1 MECTSC
7 KRENRTIARYCKEC
21 GHELPIVATS
31 LAPAANGSPA
41 VNGSPGVNGTPEE
54 PEFSALIGIPD
65 VKRAYQRAVTAFRHM
80 RQAGLDFDKRGLYT
94 LLMGNTGTGKS
105 KIVEVLAKV
114 FYKAG
119 ITTKADPVILPA
131 TRFAEWSK
139 DVKAGLDAAKGAILF
154 IDNTHQLLGGGASS
168 PGIDKLMV
176 ELDKRDGDPIV
187 ILGSNADGLR
197 NYLVSNPE
205 VNNRFGLQFYLP
217 EMAVDQMCELAERS
231 ILISKFTLSDEARAR
246 LKKRLLYLFRQE
258 QDGEKALSI
267 GKNGFLVNK
276 EVKNLITEHFSKPTY
291 QVSAARQLEAED
303 ITGPVAEIKTIE
315 EVLKQLDDFVGMA
328 GVKDYIR
335 NLMNLLEVQRK
346 DAELTGKKQVFGSH
360 MVLTGN
366 PGTGK
371 TTLAM
376 VLGEVFLSAGLL
388 SSGHVVNADRS
399 TLVGQYVGE
408 TAKLVQKACDE
419 AMGGILLVDEA
430 YALKQSDQDHFGQ
443 EAIDTLLKRMEDD
456 RDKFVVIAA
465 GYQKEMQNF
474 INANPG
480 MKSRVKDNFFHLD
493 DYTPDQLL
501 EILKIFIRK
510 GGYKLEEAA
519 EKKAATLLQNMYKR
533 RTKEFGNGRDVRNLF
548 DSICTRRAT
557 RLMQQGSGYSMDIL
571 AADIP
576 GDETDL
582 SEERITG
589 LLSELNAL
597 TGLEEVKSEIANLVD
612 FLQGQRMRTE
622 AGGKASSINLH
633 FVFTG
638 NPGTGKTT
646 VARILAGLLKGL
658 GLLPKGQLVEVTD
671 KDLVVGYTSQTAAN
685 TNKVID
691 TAMGGVLFID
701 EAYTLTPRQGSF
713 GGEAIDTLLK
723 RMEDDRGKFI
733 VIAAGYT
740 KEMQDFLDGNPG
752 LDSRFTKKINFADY
766 PPDALYTIICN
777 MIRDGGLRLG
787 EGVADKLRAYIEKLY
802 SARDK
807 RFANARTMRN
817 EYEKLLQTQAARL
830 VRSRKAGMQ
839 PDVMEIQ
846 VEDIPGAAVAE
857 ESPAA
862 LLAELNGLIGLRSVK
877 RELQSLMAYLEMEKM
892 RMEQGGKGTSL
903 NLHFVFKGAPGTGK
917 TTVAR
922 ILARIFKGLSL
933 LSSGQLIEVDR
944 SNLVGQYIGT
954 TAPLTAKVID
964 QAMGG
969 VLFIDEAYSLMPTGA
984 TNDFGKEA
992 IDTLLK
998 RMEDDKGKFIVIAA
1012 GYNKDMDRFILSN
1025 PGLQSRFTKEI
1036 LFEDYAPDEL
1046 LQIFLSM
1053 VKAKGMQM
1061 AEGSEPALL
1070 TFFTDL
1076 YTKRDAQFANGRTV
1090 RNLFEKGLQAQS
1102 SRLMALRQ
1110 SGQPIDNL
1118 LSILEPAD
1126 IGG

>member
-1 MECTSC
+1 MECISC
-7 KRENRTIARYCKEC
+7 KRENRAVARFCKEC
-21 GHELPIVATS
+21 GQELVAV
-31 LAPAANGSPA
+31 AAG
-41 VNGSPGVNGTPEE
+41 E
-54 PEFSALIGIPD
+54 PEFGVLIGIPE

-80 RQAGLDFDKRGLYT
+80 RQAGLDYDKRGLYT

-114 FYKAG
+114 FYKTG

-131 TRFAEWSK
+131 TRFGEWSK
-139 DVKAGLDAAKGAILF
+139 DVKAGLDGAKGAILF
-154 IDNTHQLLGGGASS
+154 IDNSHQLLSGGASS
-168 PGIDKLMV
+168 PGIDRLMV

-187 ILGSNADGLR
+187 ILGSNAEGLR
-197 NYLVSNPE
+197 NYLVGNPE

-231 ILISKFTLSDEARAR
+231 ILASKFTLSEEARAR
-246 LKKRLLYLFRQE
+246 LWKRLLYLFRQQ
-258 QDGEKALSI
+258 QDSEKALSI

-291 QVSAARQLEAED
+291 QLSAARRLEAED
-303 ITGPVAEIKTIE
+303 IMGPVAEIKTME
-315 EVLKQLDDFVGMA
+315 EVMKQLDDFVGMA
-328 GVKDYIR
+328 SVKEYIR
-335 NLMNLLEVQRK
+335 NLINLLEVQRK

-399 TLVGQYVGE
+399 KLVGQYVGE
-408 TAKLVQKACDE
+408 TSKLVQKVCDE

-430 YALKQSDQDHFGQ
+430 YTLKRDDKDNFGQ

-465 GYQKEMQNF
+465 GYAKEMQNF
-474 INANPG
+474 IAANPG

-493 DYTPDQLL
+493 DYTPEQLL

-510 GGYKLEEAA
+510 GGYTLEAEA
-519 EKKAATLLQNMYKR
+519 EKKAAALLQDMYKK
-533 RTKEFGNGRDVRNLF
+533 RTKEFGNARDVRNLF
-548 DSICTRRAT
+548 DSISTRRAK
-557 RLMQQGSGYSMDIL
+557 RLMKAGSGYSMEIL
-571 AADIP
+571 AEDIP
-576 GDETDL
+576 GEETDL
-582 SEERITG
+582 SDERISS
-589 LLSELNAL
+589 LLAELNAL
-597 TGLEEVKSEIANLVD
+597 TGLEEVKGEIANLVD
-612 FLQGQRMRTE
+612 FLQGQRMRAE
-622 AGGKASSINLH
+622 AGGKAASINLH

-671 KDLVVGYTSQTAAN
+671 KDLVVGYIGQTAAN
-685 TNKVID
+685 TNKVIES
-691 TAMGGVLFID
+691 AMGGVLFID
-701 EAYTLTPRQGSF
+701 EAYTLAPKQGSF

-733 VIAAGYT
+733 VIAAGYS
-740 KEMQDFLDGNPG
+740 KEMQDFMDSNPG

-766 PPDALYTIICN
+766 RPDALYAIMCN
-777 MIRDGGLRLG
+777 MIRDGGSRLG
-787 EGVADKLRAYIEKLY
+787 EGVADKLRAYVEKIY
-802 SARDK
+802 RGRDK
-807 RFANARTMRN
+807 YFANARTVRN
-817 EYEKLLQTQAARL
+817 EYEKLLQIQSARL
-830 VRSRKAGMQ
+830 ARSRKAGIQ
-839 PDVMEIQ
+839 PDAMEIQ
-846 VEDIPGAAVAE
+846 AVDIPGATVSG
-857 ESPAA
+857 ESPEAIM
-862 LLAELNGLIGLRSVK
+862 AELNGMIGLRSVK
-877 RELQSLMAYLEMEKM
+877 RELQSLMAFLELEKM
-892 RMEQGGKGTSL
+892 RMEQGGKATTL
-903 NLHFVFKGAPGTGK
+903 NLHFLFKGPPGTGK

-922 ILARIFKGLSL
+922 ILAKVFKGLSL
-933 LSSGQLIEVDR
+933 LPGGQLIEVDR
-944 SNLVGQYIGT
+944 SKLVGQFIGA
-954 TAPLTAKVID
+954 TAPLTTKAID
-964 QAMGG
+964 LSMGG
-969 VLFIDEAYSLMPTGA
+969 VLFIDEAYSLMPPGGS
-984 TNDFGKEA
+984 NDFGKEA

-1012 GYNKDMDRFILSN
+1012 GYSKDMDRFILSN

-1036 LFEDYAPDEL
+1036 IFEDYAPEEL

-1053 VKAKGMQM
+1053 VKSKGMRI

-1070 TFFTDL
+1070 NFFSEL
-1076 YTKRDAQFANGRTV
+1076 YAKRDGLFANGRTV
-1090 RNLFEKGLQAQS
+1090 RNIFEAGLQAQS

-1110 SGQPIDNL
+1110 AGQAIDAL
-1118 LSILEPAD
+1118 ASILEPAD

>member
-1 MECTSC
+1 MECISC
-7 KRENRTIARYCKEC
+7 KRENRAVARFCKQC
-21 GHELPIVATS
+21 GTELPA
-31 LAPAANGSPA
+31 LAINPALP
-41 VNGSPGVNGTPEE
+41 VNGFEE
-54 PEFSALIGIPD
+54 PEFGVLIGIAE
-65 VKRAYQRAVTAFRHM
+65 VKKAYQRAVTAFRHM
-80 RQAGLDFDKRGLYT
+80 RQAGLDYDRRSLYT

-114 FYKAG
+114 FYKTG

-131 TRFAEWSK
+131 ARFGDWSK

-154 IDNTHQLLGGGASS
+154 IDNTHQLLAGGASS

-197 NYLVSNPE
+197 SYLVGNPE

-231 ILISKFTLSDEARAR
+231 ILGNKFILTEEARIKLR
-246 LKKRLLYLFRQE
+246 KRLLYLFRRQ
-258 QDGEKALSI
+258 QDGEAALTT

-276 EVKNLITEHFSKPTY
+276 EVKNLITEHFSKSTY

-303 ITGPVAEIKTIE
+303 ITGPLAEIKTME

-419 AMGGILLVDEA
+419 AIGGILLVDEA
-430 YALKQSDQDHFGQ
+430 YTLKQSDQDHFGQ

-465 GYQKEMQNF
+465 GYAKEMQNF
-474 INANPG
+474 ISANPG

-493 DYTPDQLL
+493 DYTPEQLL
-501 EILKIFIRK
+501 EILKIFVKK
-510 GGYKLEEAA
+510 GGYTLDAAA
-519 EKKAATLLQNMYKR
+519 EKKAAALLQDMYKSR
-533 RTKEFGNGRDVRNLF
+533 AKEFGNGRDVRNLF
-548 DSICTRRAT
+548 DSICTRRAK
-557 RLMQQGSGYSMDIL
+557 RLTEQKSGYSMDIL
-571 AADIP
+571 GEDIP
-576 GDETDL
+576 AQETDL
-582 SEERITG
+582 SEERING
-589 LLSELNAL
+589 LLADLNAL
-597 TGLEEVKSEIANLVD
+597 TGLQEVKGEIANLVD

-622 AGGKASSINLH
+622 AGGKASAINLH

-646 VARILAGLLKGL
+646 VARIVAGLLKGL

-671 KDLVVGYTSQTAAN
+671 KDLVAGYVGQTAAK

-701 EAYTLTPRQGSF
+701 EAYTLTPKQNGF

-740 KEMQDFLDGNPG
+740 KEMEDFLDGNPG

-766 PPDALYTIICN
+766 PPDALYTIMCN

-787 EGVADKLRAYIEKLY
+787 EGVADKLRVHVEKLY
-802 SARDK
+802 RGRDK

-817 EYEKLLQTQAARL
+817 EYEQLLQTQAARL
-830 VRSRKAGMQ
+830 VRSRKAGTQ
-839 PDVMEIQ
+839 ADVMEIQ
-846 VEDIPGAAVAE
+846 PEDIPGGAVAE
-857 ESPAA
+857 ESTASI
-862 LLAELNGLIGLRSVK
+862 LAELNGLIGLQAVK
-877 RELQSLMAYLEMEKM
+877 RELQSLISFLELEKM
-892 RMEQGGKGTSL
+892 RTEQGGKATSL

-922 ILARIFKGLSL
+922 ILAKVFKGLSL
-933 LSSGQLIEVDR
+933 LSGGQLIEVDR
-944 SNLVGQYIGT
+944 SLLVGQYVGATAILT
-954 TAPLTAKVID
+954 TKVID
-964 QAMGG
+964 RAMGG
-969 VLFIDEAYSLMPTGA
+969 VLFVDEAYSLAPKGSG
-984 TNDFGKEA
+984 NDFGQEA

-1012 GYNKDMDRFILSN
+1012 GYTKEMDRFLLSN
-1025 PGLQSRFTKEI
+1025 AGLQSRFTKEI
-1036 LFEDYAPDEL
+1036 LFEDYLPEEL
-1046 LQIFLSM
+1046 LQIFQSM
-1053 VKAKGMQM
+1053 VKAKGMRM
-1061 AEGSEPALL
+1061 VEGSEPALL
-1070 TFFTDL
+1070 EYFTTI
-1076 YTKRDAQFANGRTV
+1076 YAKRDASFANGRTV
-1090 RNLFEKGLQAQS
+1090 RNIFERGLERQSMRLF
-1102 SRLMALRQ
+1102 ALREA
-1110 SGQPIDNL
+1110 GRPIDHL
-1118 LSILEPAD
+1118 LSVLEPAD
-1126 IGG
+1126 IG

>member
-1 MECTSC
+1 M
-7 KRENRTIARYCKEC
+7 
-21 GHELPIVATS
+21 
-31 LAPAANGSPA
+31 A
-41 VNGSPGVNGTPEE
+41 VNGWEE
-54 PEFSALIGIPD
+54 PEFGVLIGIPE

-80 RQAGLDFDKRGLYT
+80 RQAGLDYDKRGLYT

-114 FYKAG
+114 FYKTG
-119 ITTKADPVILPA
+119 ITTKADAVILPA
-131 TRFAEWSK
+131 TRFGEWSK
-139 DVKAGLDAAKGAILF
+139 DVKAGLDAGKGAILF
-154 IDNTHQLLGGGASS
+154 IDNSHQLLSGGSS
-168 PGIDKLMV
+168 SGIDKLMV
-176 ELDKRDGDPIV
+176 ELDKRDGDPII

-197 NYLVSNPE
+197 SYLVSNPE
-205 VNNRFGLQFYLP
+205 VNNRFALQFYLP
-217 EMAVDQMCELAERS
+217 EMAVDQMVELAERS
-231 ILISKFTLSDEARAR
+231 ILVSKFTLAEEARAK
-246 LKKRLLYLFRQE
+246 LKKRLLYLFRQQ
-258 QDGEKALSI
+258 QDGEQALI
-267 GKNGFLVNK
+267 TGKNGFLVNK

-291 QVSAARQLEAED
+291 HVSAARQLEAED
-303 ITGPVAEIKTIE
+303 ITGPVAEIRTIE
-315 EVLKQLDDFVGMA
+315 EVLRQLDDFVGMA

-346 DAELTGKKQVFGSH
+346 DAELTGKKAVFGSH

-430 YALKQSDQDHFGQ
+430 YTLKQSDQDHFGQ

-465 GYQKEMQNF
+465 GYAKEMQKF
-474 INANPG
+474 IGANPG

-493 DYTPDQLL
+493 DYTPEQLL

-510 GGYKLEEAA
+510 GGYTLGEAA
-519 EKKAATLLQNMYKR
+519 EKKAAALLQDMYKK

-557 RLMQQGSGYSMDIL
+557 RLTQAGSGYSMEMV
-571 AADIP
+571 AEDIP
-576 GDETDL
+576 GGETDL
-582 SEERITG
+582 SEERING
-589 LLSELNAL
+589 LLAELNGL
-597 TGLEEVKSEIANLVD
+597 TGLEEVKGEIANLVD
-612 FLQGQRMRTE
+612 FLQGQRMRAE
-622 AGGKASSINLH
+622 AGGKASTINLH

-658 GLLPKGQLVEVTD
+658 GLLPKGQLIEVTD
-671 KDLVVGYTSQTAAN
+671 KDLVVGYIGQTAAN
-685 TNKVID
+685 TNRVID
-691 TAMGGVLFID
+691 SAMGGVLFID
-701 EAYTLTPRQGSF
+701 EAYTLTPKQNGFGS
-713 GGEAIDTLLK
+713 EAIDTLLK

-740 KEMQDFLDGNPG
+740 REMQDFLDGNPG

-766 PPDALYTIICN
+766 PPEALYTIISN

-787 EGVADKLRAYIEKLY
+787 EGTADKLRAHIEKLY
-802 SARDK
+802 RGRDK

-839 PDVMEIQ
+839 PDVMEIA
-846 VEDIPGAAVAE
+846 VEDISGGASAG
-857 ESPAA
+857 ESTASIM
-862 LLAELNGLIGLRSVK
+862 AELNGLIGLSAVK
-877 RELQSLMAYLEMEKM
+877 RELQTLVAFLELEKM

-903 NLHFVFKGAPGTGK
+903 NLHFVFKGGPGTGK

-922 ILARIFKGLSL
+922 ILAKIFKGLSL
-933 LSSGQLIEVDR
+933 LPGGQLIEVDR
-944 SNLVGQYIGT
+944 GNLVGQYIGA
-954 TAPLTAKVID
+954 TAPLTAKAID
-964 QAMGG
+964 SAMGG
-969 VLFIDEAYSLMPTGA
+969 VLFIDEAYSLMPAGA
-984 TNDFGKEA
+984 SNDFGKEA

-1012 GYNKDMDRFILSN
+1012 GYNKDMDRFLLSN

-1036 LFEDYAPDEL
+1036 FFEDYVPEEL
-1046 LQIFLSM
+1046 LEIFLSM
-1053 VKAKGMQM
+1053 VSAKGMRM
-1061 AEGSEPALL
+1061 AEGSESFLL
-1070 TFFTDL
+1070 EFFTGI
-1076 YTKRDAQFANGRTV
+1076 YAKRDAQFANGRTV
-1090 RNLFEKGLQAQS
+1090 RNIFEKGLQAQS

-1110 SGQPIDNL
+1110 AGQSIDGL
-1118 LSILEPAD
+1118 LSVLEPAD